1 MGVLNKLLFHTS
13 VTEVD
18 AKRYG
23 IYEIRCI
30 PNSRVYIGQSKRPFI
45 VRWLEHQGSLL
56 KNAHNKYFQNSFNKY
71 GIKAF
76 EIRIIEFLPERLEK
90 LNDLRLQSLKEET
103 KLISDE
109 DITEISKWLDE
120 KEVYYIKKHKK
131 EFGEKSVFNSNDGG
145 NGLNPTEDVRQS
157 LSVAGKRPY
166 EISELSKEIS
176 TYLGIS
182 YNEFGSYRHH
192 IETYLYDNWIS
203 VTYEDICKY
212 AGFSERISKQRKG
225 KKHSESHTETL
236 RQSTIKRYEKHEEHE
251 KLSKA
256 MKESR
261 SKGIGKENMS
271 NGQKKRFE
279 DPEQRRKISESEK
292 GKVVSE
298 ETKETLSIKGKEL
311 WQDEH
316 YRNMMRKS
324 RISDEQR
331 AVDDILWMVYQ
342 IKPKLRFRSLEWK
355 LAFIDKLAQE
365 L

>member
-1 MGVLNKLLFHTS
+1 MRNKLLFKS
-13 VTEVD
+13 NVTEKD
-18 AKRYG
+18 MKRYG

-30 PNSRVYIGQSKRPFI
+30 PNSRVYIGQAKRCFI
-45 VRWLEHQGSLL
+45 TRWLEHQGDLL
-56 KNAHNKYFQNSFNKY
+56 KHRHNQYMQRSYDKY
-71 GIKAF
+71 GIEMF
-76 EIRIIEFLPERLEK
+76 EVSVLEFLPDELEHLNNLRLKGLKERKELITSEDTQK
-90 LNDLRLQSLKEET
+90 ITQWLNDKET
-103 KLISDE
+103 
-109 DITEISKWLDE
+109 
-120 KEVYYIKKHKK
+120 YYIKKYRNEH
-131 EFGEKSVFNSNDGG
+131 GYKSVFNANDGG
-145 NGLNPTEDVRQS
+145 NGQNPTPELRRRIGQKIHELYLAS
-157 LSVAGKRPY
+157 PERKQILSEMMKKRYMDPEEREY
-166 EISELSKEIS
+166 LSEQMKIICRGLAYKEKVSKI
-176 TYLGIS
+176 
-182 YNEFGSYRHH
+182 
-192 IETYLYDNWIS
+192 
-203 VTYEDICKY
+203 
-212 AGFSERISKQRKG
+212 RKG
-225 KKHSESHTETL
+225 KKHSESHIEAL

-292 GKVVSE
+292 GKLVSE
-298 ETKETLSIKGKEL
+298 ETKEALSIKGKEL